1 MSTICIHT
9 RSVMC
14 SSHIVATTEKARKI
28 LAFFMFQS
36 KYINLLKFV
45 LATFADF
52 VWQLTQGFKVLGLLI
67 FWNSPHRS
75 RSVNPLVFPVKHI
88 TVSTPLAAARSAA
101 RTAFPQSAAH
111 SRTYPVRLIFHVTT
125 ACW

>member
-1 MSTICIHT
+1 
-9 RSVMC
+9 MC
-14 SSHIVATTEKARKI
+14 SSHIAATTEKARKI
-28 LAFFMFQS
+28 LAFFMFQN

-45 LATFADF
+45 LATFLQPLLHF

-111 SRTYPVRLIFHVTT
+111 SRICPIQLISHVATS
-125 ACW
+125 CG